1 MMRRYCGRADLRRA
15 FPDMPEF
22 RVDVVQEGLAVMNCP
37 GDSRRFDLEKRFQAA
52 LLEGLLSRS
61 D

>member
-22 RVDVVQEGLAVMNCP
+22 RVDVVQEALAVMNCP
-37 GDSRRFDLEKRFQAA
+37 GIARFDLEKRFQAA
-52 LLEGLLSRS
+52 FLEDLLSRS